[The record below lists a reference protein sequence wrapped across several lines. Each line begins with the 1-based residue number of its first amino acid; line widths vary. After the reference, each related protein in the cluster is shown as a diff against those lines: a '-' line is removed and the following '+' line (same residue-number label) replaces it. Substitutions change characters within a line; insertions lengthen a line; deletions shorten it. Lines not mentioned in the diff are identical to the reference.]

1 MAKQSFRNFWISPS
15 PLRFFKLISA
25 HSHCSHTLGGPHL
38 NLVSFTPMRNSCW
51 LAQGPSQSTNC
62 DLHRIELLLVPIWHW
77 TEAWILKNCGRL
89 LQCWVYLAEN
99 FMVTR
104 NFKRQLFHTS
114 STSNYKHKNAS
125 PYRKVFFWMVTS
137 LDCGNVTERNLA
149 AIPGILFLFRE
160 LNIVK
165 SFSPKLLS
173 QNLYPATI
181 VEHKIY
187 HSFLFSRHA
196 CMLSGFSCAWLCAT
210 LWMVAHQAPLS
221 KGFSRQEHWSG
232 LQFPP
237 PDFRALFYPP
247 ESLFCGCILSFF
259 TWYGLKVSPSTW
271 GLFYEYCLG
280 CLNISVSVKIKSQ
293 CNFLSLM

>member
-1 MAKQSFRNFWISPS
+1 MPHPTGRYFFR
-15 PLRFFKLISA
+15 
-25 HSHCSHTLGGPHL
+25 T
-38 NLVSFTPMRNSCW
+38 
-51 LAQGPSQSTNC
+51 
-62 DLHRIELLLVPIWHW
+62 
-77 TEAWILKNCGRL
+77 
-89 LQCWVYLAEN
+89 
-99 FMVTR
+99 
-104 NFKRQLFHTS
+104 
-114 STSNYKHKNAS
+114 
-125 PYRKVFFWMVTS
+125 VTS
-137 LDCGNVTERNLA
+137 LDCGNITERNLA

-187 HSFLFSRHA
+187 RSFLFSRHA
-196 CMLSGFSCAWLCAT
+196 CMLSGFICAWLCET

-232 LQFPP
+232 LPFPP